1 MSSCEACAASKNRKY
16 HSSSQFYRKDDGTP
30 VIALLGQ
37 PNSGK
42 STIFN
47 MMTGS
52 HQHVGNW
59 PGKTVDQK
67 EGECKW
73 NGQRMILADLPG
85 SYSLSAGS
93 DEEVITRDYITSGN
107 ADLVLVMAD
116 ASQLKRSLYML
127 ADFVGTKVPA
137 VLVLNMMDVAKGQGI
152 SIDTDALFRK
162 LGIPVVPMSA
172 IRKKDYRVLYESI
185 ENALAQKPVIAGDTM
200 NSAKEKMDYID
211 DLLDGVITA
220 EKDAIRAFSKFD
232 RKALSPVRGKL
243 MAFGI
248 ILLIFLLSMIFSGVV
263 SGIASAVLTPLS
275 GVLRTGMEHIHVHA
289 LLISLIC
296 DVLINVLYFALMMA
310 SFVLGISLGFNLI
323 EETGYLARIS
333 FLFDNTMSKVG
344 LQGKT
349 IMPFFMGLGCT
360 IAGTTGTRVVD
371 NWGQRVLAIAMSWAV
386 PCAATLSVVPT
397 IAIALFGSTG
407 GFLVMVS
414 IFLFMF
420 LMMWV
425 VYKVFGNSLAPKE
438 ERVGL
443 IMELPPYHKPA
454 FRNILYVTFQR
465 TLDIF
470 LRALRVISLVS
481 IVFFVLTYGFGG
493 SAENSI
499 LYKLGVLIEPVTMF
513 FGLKWQAFL
522 AFCASAISKESLLGV
537 LNTLYGTGGSLVSS
551 TFGAKVSGTAAA
563 GISQI
568 LSANFTKA
576 EGLAFIFAISFNMPC
591 VSALAATA
599 RETHSVKWTAKIGV
613 FYTSA
618 SLLIA
623 CVVYNIG
630 LLLMAQ

>member
-1 MSSCEACAASKNRKY
+1 MSRCETCASNSSCKY
-16 HSSSQFYRKDDGTP
+16 HGTSSLYRKDDDTP

-47 MMTGS
+47 MITGS

-67 EGECKW
+67 EGEFRW

-93 DEEVITRDYITSGN
+93 DEEIITENYITSGN

-127 ADFVGTKVPA
+127 ADFIGTNVPA
-137 VLVLNMMDVAKGQGI
+137 VLVLNMMDVASSQGI
-152 SIDTDALFRK
+152 TVNTKLLSQK

-172 IRKKDYRVLYESI
+172 IRKKDYPALYETI
-185 ENALAQKPVIAGDTM
+185 EKSLIQKPMITGSSLS
-200 NSAKEKMDYID
+200 SADEKMKYID
-211 DLLDGVITA
+211 SLLEDVLTTSKTA
-220 EKDAIRAFSKFD
+220 DSAFTKFD
-232 RKALSPVRGKL
+232 HLALSPVKGKL
-243 MAFGI
+243 LAFGI
-248 ILLIFLLSMIFSGVV
+248 ILGIFLLAMMFAGVV
-263 SGIASAVLTPLS
+263 SGIASAILTPASQGLKS
-275 GVLRTGMEHIHVHA
+275 LMESVRVSP

-296 DVLINVLYFALMMA
+296 DVLVNVLYFALMMA
-310 SFVLGISLGFNLI
+310 SFVLGITLGFNLM

-407 GFLVMVS
+407 GFLVIVS

-425 VYKVFGNSLAPKE
+425 VYRVFGNSLSPRE

-443 IMELPPYHKPA
+443 IMELPPYHKPD

-470 LRALRVISLVS
+470 LRALRVISIVS
-481 IVFFVLTYGFGG
+481 IVFFVLTYGTGG
-493 SAENSI
+493 DPTNSI
-499 LYKLGVLIEPVTMF
+499 LYRIGVVIEPVTLF

-537 LNTLYGTGGSLVSS
+537 LNTLYGSGGNLVSS
-551 TFGAKVSGTAAA
+551 TFGAKVTGGAGA
-563 GISQI
+563 GISEI

-591 VSALAATA
+591 ISALAATS

-613 FYTSA
+613 FYTVA
-618 SLLIA
+618 ALLISCA
-623 CVVYNIG
+623 VYHIG
-630 LLLMAQ
+630 LLFF

>member
-1 MSSCEACAASKNRKY
+1 MNK
-16 HSSSQFYRKDDGTP
+16 TP

-47 MMTGS
+47 IITGS

-67 EGECKW
+67 EGEFKW
-73 NGQRMILADLPG
+73 HGQQMILADLPG

-93 DEEVITRDYITSGN
+93 DEEVITKDYITSGN

-127 ADFVGTKVPA
+127 ADFVGTKVPSI
-137 VLVLNMMDVAKGQGI
+137 LILNMMDVAKGQGI
-152 SIDTDALFRK
+152 TIDVHKLSQK

-172 IRKKDYRVLYESI
+172 IRKKNYALLYDTI
-185 ENALAQKPVIAGDTM
+185 EKSLVEKPVI
-200 NSAKEKMDYID
+200 NSDALSSAREKMDFID
-211 DLLDGVITA
+211 TLLDDVLTTSKTA
-220 EKDAIRAFSKFD
+220 QKAFTNFD
-232 RKALSPVRGKL
+232 QKALSPVTGKL

-248 ILLIFLLSMIFSGVV
+248 ILGIFLLAMIFAGIISGA
-263 SGIASAVLTPLS
+263 ASALLVPAAASLRVIFGNL
-275 GVLRTGMEHIHVHA
+275 GVHP
-289 LLISLIC
+289 LLISLVC
-296 DVLINVLYFALMMA
+296 DVLANVLYFALMMA
-310 SFVLGISLGFNLI
+310 SFVLGITLGFNLM

-407 GFLVMVS
+407 GFLVIVS

-420 LMMWV
+420 LMMWI
-425 VYKVFGNSLAPKE
+425 VYRVFGDSLSPKS

-443 IMELPPYHKPA
+443 IMELPPYHRPD

-470 LRALRVISLVS
+470 FRALRVISLVS
-481 IVFFVLTYGFGG
+481 IVFFALTYGFGG
-493 SAENSI
+493 NAESSI
-499 LYKLGVLIEPVTMF
+499 LYRLGMLIEPVTLF

-551 TFGAKVSGTAAA
+551 TFGAKAA
-563 GISQI
+563 GSAADISAI

-576 EGLAFIFAISFNMPC
+576 QGLAFIFAISFNMPC

-613 FYTSA
+613 FYTVAALNVSC
-618 SLLIA
+618 I
-623 CVVYNIG
+623 VYHIG
-630 LLLMAQ
+630 LLVF

>member
-1 MSSCEACAASKNRKY
+1 
-16 HSSSQFYRKDDGTP
+16 
-30 VIALLGQ
+30 
-37 PNSGK
+37 
-42 STIFN
+42 
-47 MMTGS
+47 
-52 HQHVGNW
+52 
-59 PGKTVDQK
+59 
-67 EGECKW
+67 
-73 NGQRMILADLPG
+73 MILADLPG

-93 DEEVITRDYITSGN
+93 DEEVITRDYIATGN

-127 ADFVGTKVPA
+127 ADFV
-137 VLVLNMMDVAKGQGI
+137 
-152 SIDTDALFRK
+152 
-162 LGIPVVPMSA
+162 LGI
-172 IRKKDYRVLYESI
+172 
-185 ENALAQKPVIAGDTM
+185 T
-200 NSAKEKMDYID
+200 
-211 DLLDGVITA
+211 
-220 EKDAIRAFSKFD
+220 
-232 RKALSPVRGKL
+232 
-243 MAFGI
+243 
-248 ILLIFLLSMIFSGVV
+248 
-263 SGIASAVLTPLS
+263 
-275 GVLRTGMEHIHVHA
+275 
-289 LLISLIC
+289 
-296 DVLINVLYFALMMA
+296 
-310 SFVLGISLGFNLI
+310 LGFNLM
-323 EETGYLARIS
+323 EETGYLACIS
-333 FLFDNTMSKVG
+333 FLFDHTMSKVG

-397 IAIALFGSTG
+397 IAIALFGSTS
-407 GFLVMVS
+407 GFLVMVA

-454 FRNILYVTFQR
+454 IKNTLYVTFQR

-481 IVFFVLTYGFGG
+481 IVFFVLTYSSGS

-499 LYKLGVLIEPVTMF
+499 LYKLGVLIEPVTKF
-513 FGLKWQAFL
+513 FGMKWQAFL

-551 TFGAKVSGTAAA
+551 TFSAKVSGTAAA
-563 GISQI
+563 GISEI

-613 FYTSA
+613 FYTLA
-618 SLLIA
+618 VLLIA
-623 CVVYNIG
+623 CIVYHVG
-630 LLLMAQ
+630 LLIF

>member
-1 MSSCEACAASKNRKY
+1 MSNCDACASRKGCKY
-16 HSSSQFYRKDDGTP
+16 HGSSSLYHKDENTP

-47 MMTGS
+47 MITGS

-67 EGECKW
+67 EGEFHY

-127 ADFVGTKVPA
+127 ADFAGTPVPA

-152 SIDTDALFRK
+152 VLDTEKLAHK

-172 IRKKDYRVLYESI
+172 IRKKDYQTLYRTMET
-185 ENALAQKPVIAGDTM
+185 ALTEKPIISCEKLP
-200 NSAKEKMDYID
+200 SAEAKMAYID
-211 DLLDGVITA
+211 ALLDGVLATGKTA
-220 EKDAIRAFSKFD
+220 VNAFAKFD
-232 RKALSPVRGKL
+232 QLALSPVKGKL
-243 MAFGI
+243 LAFGI
-248 ILLIFLLSMIFSGVV
+248 ILVIFLLAMIFAGIVGGIGDVV
-263 SGIASAVLTPLS
+263 IMAVAEL
-275 GVLRTGMEHIHVHA
+275 LRTGMGSVGVHP
-289 LLISLIC
+289 LLISLVC
-296 DVLINVLYFALMMA
+296 DVLANVLYFALMMA
-310 SFVLGISLGFNLI
+310 SFVLGITLGFNLL

-333 FLFDNTMSKVG
+333 FLFDHTMSKVG

-360 IAGTTGTRVVD
+360 IAGATGTRVVD

-407 GFLVMVS
+407 GFLVILS

-420 LMMWV
+420 LMMWI
-425 VYKVFGNSLAPKE
+425 VYRVFGARLSPKE

-443 IMELPPYHKPA
+443 IMELPPYHKPD

-465 TLDIF
+465 TVDIF
-470 LRALRVISLVS
+470 LRALRVISIVS
-481 IVFFVLTYGFGG
+481 IVFFILTYGFGG
-493 SAENSI
+493 SAESSI
-499 LYKLGVLIEPVTMF
+499 LYKAGVLIEPVTMF
-513 FGLKWQAFL
+513 FGLKWEAFL

-551 TFGAKVSGTAAA
+551 TFGAKASSTAAA
-563 GISQI
+563 GISEI
-568 LSANFTKA
+568 LAANFTKA

-599 RETHSVKWTAKIGV
+599 RETHSVNWTAKIGV
-613 FYTSA
+613 FYTVA
-618 SLLIA
+618 ALLIS
-623 CVVYNIG
+623 CIVYHVG
-630 LLLMAQ
+630 LLVF

>member
-1 MSSCEACAASKNRKY
+1 
-16 HSSSQFYRKDDGTP
+16 
-30 VIALLGQ
+30 
-37 PNSGK
+37 
-42 STIFN
+42 

-67 EGECKW
+67 EGECRW
-73 NGQRMILADLPG
+73 NGKRMILADLPG

-93 DEEVITRDYITSGN
+93 DEEVITKDYIT
-107 ADLVLVMAD
+107 
-116 ASQLKRSLYML
+116 
-127 ADFVGTKVPA
+127 
-137 VLVLNMMDVAKGQGI
+137 
-152 SIDTDALFRK
+152 
-162 LGIPVVPMSA
+162 
-172 IRKKDYRVLYESI
+172 
-185 ENALAQKPVIAGDTM
+185 AG
-200 NSAKEKMDYID
+200 K
-211 DLLDGVITA
+211 
-220 EKDAIRAFSKFD
+220 AFTKFD
-232 RKALSPVRGKL
+232 QTALSPVKGKL

-248 ILLIFLLSMIFSGVV
+248 ILGIFLLAMIFAGVI
-263 SGIASAVLTPLS
+263 SGIASAVLTPAAA
-275 GVLRTGMEHIHVHA
+275 GLRVIMERFAVHP

-296 DVLINVLYFALMMA
+296 DVLMNVLYFATMMA
-310 SFVLGISLGFNLI
+310 SFVLGITLGFNLM

-333 FLFDNTMSKVG
+333 FLFDHTMSKVG

-407 GFLVMVS
+407 GFLVMLA

-420 LMMWV
+420 LMMWI
-425 VYKVFGNSLAPKE
+425 VYRIFGNSLSPKE

-443 IMELPPYHKPA
+443 IMELPPYHKPD
-454 FRNILYVTFQR
+454 FRNILYVIFQR

-470 LRALRVISLVS
+470 FRALRVITLVS
-481 IVFFVLTYGFGG
+481 IVFFLLTYGFGG
-493 SAENSI
+493 DAQSSI
-499 LYKLGVLIEPVTMF
+499 LYRIGVLIEPVTMF

-551 TFGAKVSGTAAA
+551 TFGAKTACSAA
-563 GISQI
+563 GISDI
-568 LSANFTKA
+568 LAANFTKA
-576 EGLAFIFAISFNMPC
+576 EGLAFIFTISFNMPC

-613 FYTSA
+613 FYTVA
-618 SLLIA
+618 ALIVS
-623 CVVYNIG
+623 CIVYHVG
-630 LLLMAQ
+630 LLVF

>member
-1 MSSCEACAASKNRKY
+1 MSNCDACASRKGCKY
-16 HSSSQFYRKDDGTP
+16 HGNSSLYHKDENTP

-47 MMTGS
+47 MITGS

-67 EGECKW
+67 EGEFHY

-107 ADLVLVMAD
+107 ADLVLVIAD

-127 ADFVGTKVPA
+127 ADFAGTPVPA

-152 SIDTDALFRK
+152 VLDTAKLAQK

-172 IRKKDYRVLYESI
+172 IRKKDYQTLYRTMET
-185 ENALAQKPVIAGDTM
+185 ALTEKPIISCEKLP
-200 NSAKEKMDYID
+200 SAEAKMAYID
-211 DLLDGVITA
+211 ALLDGVLATRKTA
-220 EKDAIRAFSKFD
+220 ANAFTKFD
-232 RKALSPVRGKL
+232 QLALSPVKGKL
-243 MAFGI
+243 LAFGI
-248 ILLIFLLSMIFSGVV
+248 ILVIFLLAMIFAGIVGSIGDAVIMAVAELLRAGMGSVGVH
-263 SGIASAVLTPLS
+263 P
-275 GVLRTGMEHIHVHA
+275 
-289 LLISLIC
+289 LLISLVC
-296 DVLINVLYFALMMA
+296 DVLANVLYFALMMA
-310 SFVLGISLGFNLI
+310 SFVLGITLGFNLL

-333 FLFDNTMSKVG
+333 FLFDHTMSKVG

-360 IAGTTGTRVVD
+360 IAGATGTRVVD

-407 GFLVMVS
+407 GFLVILS

-420 LMMWV
+420 LMMWI
-425 VYKVFGNSLAPKE
+425 VYRVFGARLSPKE

-443 IMELPPYHKPA
+443 IMELPPYHKPD

-465 TLDIF
+465 TVDIF
-470 LRALRVISLVS
+470 LRALRVISIVS
-481 IVFFVLTYGFGG
+481 IVFFILTYGFGG
-493 SAENSI
+493 SAESSI
-499 LYKLGVLIEPVTMF
+499 LYKAGVLIEPVTIF
-513 FGLKWQAFL
+513 FGLKWEAFL

-537 LNTLYGTGGSLVSS
+537 LNTLYGTGGSLASS
-551 TFGAKVSGTAAA
+551 TFGAKASSAAAA
-563 GISQI
+563 GISEI
-568 LSANFTKA
+568 LAANFTKA

-613 FYTSA
+613 FYTVA
-618 SLLIA
+618 ALLIS
-623 CVVYNIG
+623 CVVYHIG
-630 LLLMAQ
+630 LLVF

>member
-1 MSSCEACAASKNRKY
+1 MSNCDTCTSKKSCGY
-16 HSSSQFYRKDDGTP
+16 HGTSNLYHKDENTP

-47 MMTGS
+47 MITGS

-67 EGECKW
+67 EGEFKW

-93 DEEVITRDYITSGN
+93 DEEIITKDYIVSGN

-127 ADFVGTKVPA
+127 ADFAGTQVPS
-137 VLVLNMMDVAKGQGI
+137 VLILNMMDVARGQGI
-152 SIDTDALFRK
+152 SINAEKLSAK

-172 IRKKDYRVLYESI
+172 IRKKDYQILYATI
-185 ENALAQKPVIAGDTM
+185 EKSLIQKNVIKT
-200 NSAKEKMDYID
+200 NPLHTAKEKMDFID
-211 DLLDGVITA
+211 SLLETSKTA
-220 EKDAIRAFSKFD
+220 QSAFTKFD
-232 RKALSPVRGKL
+232 RTALSPVKGKF

-248 ILLIFLLSMIFSGVV
+248 ILGIFLLSMIFAGIISGL
-263 SGIASAVLTPLS
+263 GSAILTPTAAMLKT
-275 GVLRTGMEHIHVHA
+275 VMEHFSVHP

-310 SFVLGISLGFNLI
+310 SFVLGITLGFNLM

-333 FLFDNTMSKVG
+333 FLFDHTMSKVG

-397 IAIALFGSTG
+397 IAIALFGSNG
-407 GFLVMVS
+407 GFLVIVS

-420 LMMWV
+420 LMMWA
-425 VYKVFGNSLAPKE
+425 VYKIFGNSLSPKE

-443 IMELPPYHKPA
+443 IMELPPYHKPD

-465 TLDIF
+465 TFDIF
-470 LRALRVISLVS
+470 CRALRVISIVS
-481 IVFFVLTYGFGG
+481 IVFFALTYGFGG
-493 SAENSI
+493 NAENSI
-499 LYKLGVLIEPVTMF
+499 LYKIGVVIEPVTMF

-537 LNTLYGTGGSLVSS
+537 LNTLYGAGGSLVSS
-551 TFGAKVSGTAAA
+551 TFGAKAA
-563 GISQI
+563 GNAADISQI
-568 LSANFTKA
+568 LSANFTQA

-599 RETHSVKWTAKIGV
+599 RETHSVKWTAKIGA
-613 FYTSA
+613 FYTA
-618 SLLIA
+618 AALIVS
-623 CVVYNIG
+623 CIVYHIG
-630 LLLMAQ
+630 LLVF

>member
-1 MSSCEACAASKNRKY
+1 MSSCEACAASKNCKY
-16 HSSSQFYRKDDGTP
+16 HGSSQFYRKDDGTP
-30 VIALLGQ
+30 VVALLGQ

-152 SIDTDALFRK
+152 SIDTDALSQK

-172 IRKKDYRVLYESI
+172 IRKKDYRGLYESI

-211 DLLDGVITA
+211 ELLDGVITA

-275 GVLRTGMEHIHVHA
+275 GILRTGMEHIHVHA

-310 SFVLGISLGFNLI
+310 SFVLGISLGFNLM

-470 LRALRVISLVS
+470 LRALRAISLVS

-613 FYTSA
+613 FYTLA

-623 CVVYNIG
+623 CVVYHIG
-630 LLLMAQ
+630 LLVF

>member
-1 MSSCEACAASKNRKY
+1 MNK
-16 HSSSQFYRKDDGTP
+16 TP

-67 EGECKW
+67 EGEFRY
-73 NGQRMILADLPG
+73 NGKQMILADLPG

-93 DEEVITRDYITSGN
+93 DEEIITKDYISSGN

-137 VLVLNMMDVAKGQGI
+137 VLILNMMDVAQGQGI
-152 SIDTDALFRK
+152 TIDVNKLSEK

-172 IRKKDYRVLYESI
+172 IRKKDYQTLYAVI
-185 ENALAQKPVIAGDTM
+185 ERSLNQKPVIQSSSLS
-200 NSAKEKMDYID
+200 SAREKMQFID
-211 DLLDGVITA
+211 TLLDGVLTTSKTA
-220 EKDAIRAFSKFD
+220 KKAFTNFD
-232 RKALSPVRGKL
+232 KKALSPVRGKL

-248 ILLIFLLSMIFSGVV
+248 ILGIFLLAMIFAGVI
-263 SGIASAVLTPLS
+263 SGIASAILVPAAAALHSVFENL
-275 GVLRTGMEHIHVHA
+275 GVHA
-289 LLISLIC
+289 LLISLVC
-296 DVLINVLYFALMMA
+296 DVLANVLYFALMMA
-310 SFVLGISLGFNLI
+310 SFVLGITLGFNLM

-333 FLFDNTMSKVG
+333 FLFDHTMSKVG

-407 GFLVMVS
+407 GFLVIVS

-425 VYKVFGNSLAPKE
+425 VYRIFGDSLSPKS

-443 IMELPPYHKPA
+443 IMELPPYHKPD

-465 TLDIF
+465 TFDIF
-470 LRALRVISLVS
+470 CRALRVISIVS
-481 IVFFVLTYGFGG
+481 IVFFALTYGFGG
-493 SAENSI
+493 NAESSI
-499 LYKLGVLIEPVTMF
+499 LYRFGKVIEPVTMF

-551 TFGAKVSGTAAA
+551 TFGAKVADNAS
-563 GISQI
+563 GISEI
-568 LSANFTKA
+568 LSANFTQA
-576 EGLAFIFAISFNMPC
+576 QGLAFIFAISFNMPC

-599 RETHSVKWTAKIGV
+599 RETHSVKWTAKIGA
-613 FYTSA
+613 FYTVA
-618 SLLIA
+618 ALIVS
-623 CVVYNIG
+623 CIVYHIG
-630 LLLMAQ
+630 LLVF

>member
-1 MSSCEACAASKNRKY
+1 MSKCEACAANRY
-16 HSSSQFYRKDDGTP
+16 HGTSRLYHKDENTP

-93 DEEVITRDYITSGN
+93 DEEVITKDYITSGN

-137 VLVLNMMDVAKGQGI
+137 VLVLNMMDVAQGQGI
-152 SIDTDALFRK
+152 TVDTGRLSEK

-172 IRKKDYRVLYESI
+172 IRKKDYRVLYETM
-185 ENALAQKPVIAGDTM
+185 EKALKEKPMINREELA
-200 NSAKEKMDYID
+200 SAKDKVAFID
-211 DLLDGVITA
+211 ELLEDVLTTSKTA
-220 EKDAIRAFSKFD
+220 EISFTKFD
-232 RKALSPVRGKL
+232 KLALSPVKGKL
-243 MAFGI
+243 LAFGI
-248 ILLIFLLSMIFSGVV
+248 ILVIFLLAMLFAGVFGGLA
-263 SGIASAVLTPLS
+263 SAILTGISAVLRPA
-275 GVLRTGMEHIHVHA
+275 MEKINVHP

-296 DVLINVLYFALMMA
+296 DVLMNVLYFACMMA
-310 SFVLGISLGFNLI
+310 SFVLGITFGFNLM

-360 IAGTTGTRVVD
+360 IAGATGTRVVD

-407 GFLVMVS
+407 GFLVIVS

-443 IMELPPYHKPA
+443 IMELPPYHKPDL
-454 FRNILYVTFQR
+454 RNIIYVTFER

-470 LRALRVISLVS
+470 WRALRVISIVS

-499 LYKLGVLIEPVTMF
+499 LYRVGVIIEPVTMF
-513 FGLKWQAFL
+513 FGLKWEAFL

-551 TFGAKVSGTAAA
+551 TFGAKVAGSTA
-563 GISQI
+563 GISDI
-568 LSANFTKA
+568 LAANFTKA

-591 VSALAATA
+591 ISALAATA

-613 FYTSA
+613 FYTA
-618 SLLIA
+618 AALLVSCI
-623 CVVYNIG
+623 VYHVG
-630 LLLMAQ
+630 LLVF

>member
-1 MSSCEACAASKNRKY
+1 MSSCEACAASKNCKY
-16 HSSSQFYRKDDGTP
+16 HGSSQFYRKDDGTP
-30 VIALLGQ
+30 VVALLGQ

-152 SIDTDALFRK
+152 SIDTDALSQK

-172 IRKKDYRVLYESI
+172 IRKKDYRGLYESI

-211 DLLDGVITA
+211 ELLDGVITA

-310 SFVLGISLGFNLI
+310 SFVLGISLGFNLM

-470 LRALRVISLVS
+470 LRALRAISLVS

-576 EGLAFIFAISFNMPC
+576 EGLVFIFAISFNMPC

-613 FYTSA
+613 FYTLA

-623 CVVYNIG
+623 CVVYHIG
-630 LLLMAQ
+630 LLVF

>member
-1 MSSCEACAASKNRKY
+1 MRLEEARVRKLQWEELKMSN
-16 HSSSQFYRKDDGTP
+16 TP

-47 MMTGS
+47 MITGS

-59 PGKTVDQK
+59 PGKTVDKK
-67 EGECKW
+67 EGTFKI
-73 NGQRMILADLPG
+73 NGKQMILADLPG
-85 SYSLSAGS
+85 SYCLSAGS
-93 DEEVITRDYITSGN
+93 DEEVITRDYITKGN
-107 ADLVLVMAD
+107 ADLVIVMAD

-127 ADFVGTKVPA
+127 ADFVGMQVPA

-152 SIDTDALFRK
+152 SIDTNKLSEK

-172 IRKKDYRVLYESI
+172 IKKNDYKLLYQTIADNLERKLIIKGNSLENVEDKMNYIDTLLEGVLTTEKSA
-185 ENALAQKPVIAGDTM
+185 ENAFT
-200 NSAKEKMDYID
+200 
-211 DLLDGVITA
+211 
-220 EKDAIRAFSKFD
+220 KFD
-232 RKALSPVRGKL
+232 KKALSPVVGKL

-248 ILLIFLLSMIFSGVV
+248 ILGIFLLAMIFSGVI
-263 SGIASAVLTPLS
+263 SGIASAVLTPLAA
-275 GVLRTGMEHIHVHA
+275 VLRSFMTDIGVHE
-289 LLISLIC
+289 LLVSLVC
-296 DVLINVLYFALMMA
+296 DVLVNVLYFATMMA
-310 SFVLGISLGFNLI
+310 SFVLGITLGFNLM

-407 GFLVMVS
+407 GFLVMVT
-414 IFLFMF
+414 IFAFMF
-420 LMMWV
+420 LMMFI

-443 IMELPPYHKPA
+443 IMELPPYHKPDV
-454 FRNILYVTFQR
+454 RNIVYVTFRR

-470 LRALRVISLVS
+470 LRALRVITIVS
-481 IVFFVLTYGFGG
+481 IVFFILTYGFGG
-493 SAENSI
+493 NEENSI
-499 LYKLGVLIEPVTMF
+499 LYRMGVFIEPVTMF
-513 FGLKWQAFL
+513 FGMKWEAFL

-537 LNTLYGTGGSLVSS
+537 LNTLYGAGGNLVSS
-551 TFGAKVSGTAAA
+551 TFGAKTAGSAA

-568 LSANFTKA
+568 LSSNFTKA

-613 FYTSA
+613 FYTVTALIISCIVYHVG
-618 SLLIA
+618 LLIF
-623 CVVYNIG
+623 
-630 LLLMAQ
+630 

>member
-1 MSSCEACAASKNRKY
+1 MSNCEACAASKSCHY
-16 HSSSQFYRKDDGTP
+16 HGASSLYHKDENTP

-67 EGECKW
+67 EGEFRC

-93 DEEVITRDYITSGN
+93 DEEVITRDYITSGG

-116 ASQLKRSLYML
+116 ASQLQRSLYML
-127 ADFVGTKVPA
+127 ADYIGTQVPA
-137 VLVLNMMDVAKGQGI
+137 ILVLNMMDVANAQGI
-152 SIDTDALFRK
+152 RIDVDAMSRR
-162 LGIPVVPMSA
+162 LGVPVVAMSA
-172 IRKKDYRVLYESI
+172 IRKADYSKLYEAI
-185 ENALAQKPVIAGDTM
+185 QTALVDQHTIQGEVLT
-200 NSAKEKMDYID
+200 SAAARMQFID
-211 DLLDGVITA
+211 DLLTEVLTA
-220 EKDAIRAFSKFD
+220 SKTADSAFTRFD
-232 RKALSPVRGKL
+232 RKALAPVRGKL

-248 ILLIFLLSMIFSGVV
+248 ILVIFLLAMIFSGIVA
-263 SGIASAVLTPLS
+263 GTASAILMPLASALRS
-275 GVLRTGMEHIHVHA
+275 GFAAIGVHP

-296 DVLINVLYFALMMA
+296 DVLVNVLYFAIMMA
-310 SFVLGISLGFNLI
+310 SFVLGITLGFNLM
-323 EETGYLARIS
+323 EESGYLARIS
-333 FLFDNTMSKVG
+333 FLFDHTMSRVG

-407 GFLVMVS
+407 GFLVMVA

-420 LMMWV
+420 LMMWI
-425 VYKVFGNSLAPKE
+425 VYKIYGNSLSPRE

-443 IMELPPYHKPA
+443 IMELPPYHRPNL
-454 FRNILYVTFQR
+454 RNVMYVTFQR

-470 LRALRVISLVS
+470 LRALRVISMVS

-493 SAENSI
+493 SPETSV
-499 LYKLGVLIEPVTMF
+499 LYRVGIAIEPVTMLC
-513 FGLKWQAFL
+513 GLKWQAFL

-551 TFGAKVSGTAAA
+551 TFGAKVA
-563 GISQI
+563 GSSADISNI

-599 RETHSVKWTAKIGV
+599 RETHSVKWTAKIGA
-613 FYTSA
+613 FYTA
-618 SLLIA
+618 FSLLIA
-623 CVVYNIG
+623 CVVYHVG
-630 LLLMAQ
+630 LLIF

>member
-1 MSSCEACAASKNRKY
+1 MNK
-16 HSSSQFYRKDDGTP
+16 TP

-67 EGECKW
+67 EGEFRY
-73 NGQRMILADLPG
+73 NGKQIILADLPG

-93 DEEVITRDYITSGN
+93 DEEIITKDYITSGN

-137 VLVLNMMDVAKGQGI
+137 VLILNMMDVAQGQGI
-152 SIDTDALFRK
+152 TIDVNKLSEK

-172 IRKKDYRVLYESI
+172 IRKKDYQTLYAVI
-185 ENALAQKPVIAGDTM
+185 ERSLNQKPVIQSSSFS
-200 NSAKEKMDYID
+200 SAREKMQFID
-211 DLLDGVITA
+211 TLLDGVLTTSKTA
-220 EKDAIRAFSKFD
+220 KKAFTNFD
-232 RKALSPVRGKL
+232 KKALSPVRGKL

-248 ILLIFLLSMIFSGVV
+248 ILGIFLLAMIFAGVI
-263 SGIASAVLTPLS
+263 SGIASAILVPAAAALHSVFENL
-275 GVLRTGMEHIHVHA
+275 GVHA
-289 LLISLIC
+289 LLISLVC
-296 DVLINVLYFALMMA
+296 DVLANVLYFALMMA
-310 SFVLGISLGFNLI
+310 SFVLGITLGFNLM

-333 FLFDNTMSKVG
+333 FLFDHTMSKVG

-407 GFLVMVS
+407 GFLVIVS

-425 VYKVFGNSLAPKE
+425 VYRIFGDSLSPKS

-443 IMELPPYHKPA
+443 IMELPPYHKPD

-465 TLDIF
+465 TFDIF
-470 LRALRVISLVS
+470 CRALRVISIVS
-481 IVFFVLTYGFGG
+481 IVFFALTYGFGG
-493 SAENSI
+493 NAESSI
-499 LYKLGVLIEPVTMF
+499 LYRFGKIIEPVTMF

-537 LNTLYGTGGSLVSS
+537 LNTLYGAGGSLVSS
-551 TFGAKVSGTAAA
+551 TFGAKVTGSAS
-563 GISQI
+563 GISEI
-568 LSANFTKA
+568 LSANFTQA
-576 EGLAFIFAISFNMPC
+576 QGLAFIFAISFNMPC

-599 RETHSVKWTAKIGV
+599 RETHSVKWTAKIGA
-613 FYTSA
+613 FYTVA
-618 SLLIA
+618 ALIVS
-623 CVVYNIG
+623 CIVYHIG
-630 LLLMAQ
+630 LLVF

>member
-1 MSSCEACAASKNRKY
+1 MSNCDACAANKNCKSNKN
-16 HSSSQFYRKDDGTP
+16 HGSSSFYHKDADTP

-37 PNSGK
+37 PNAGK

-67 EGECKW
+67 EGEFKW
-73 NGQRMILADLPG
+73 NGRRMILADLPG

-107 ADLVLVMAD
+107 ANLVLVLAD

-127 ADFVGTKVPA
+127 ADFVGSQVPA
-137 VLVLNMMDVAKGQGI
+137 VLILNMMDVAKGQGI
-152 SIDTDALFRK
+152 TIDTRLLEDK

-172 IRKKDYRVLYESI
+172 IQKKDYRRLYETI
-185 ENALAQKPVIAGDTM
+185 EKSLEKKPVINGDAMT
-200 NSAKEKMDYID
+200 SAEDKITFID
-211 DLLDGVITA
+211 TLLDGVLTTA
-220 EKDAIRAFSKFD
+220 MTSADAYSKFD
-232 RKALSPVRGKL
+232 RIALSPVKGKI

-248 ILLIFLLSMIFSGVV
+248 ILGIFLLSMLFAGVAA
-263 SGIASAVLTPLS
+263 GIPSLLLTHIAEILRKFMANV
-275 GVLRTGMEHIHVHA
+275 GVHP

-296 DVLINVLYFALMMA
+296 DVLVNVLYFALMMA
-310 SFVLGISLGFNLI
+310 SFVLGITLGFNLM

-333 FLFDNTMSKVG
+333 FLFDHTMSKVG

-386 PCAATLSVVPT
+386 PCGATLSVVPT
-397 IAIALFGSTG
+397 IAMALFGSTG
-407 GFLVMVS
+407 GFLVVIS

-420 LMMWV
+420 LMMWL
-425 VYKVFGNSLAPKE
+425 VYKIFGNSLSPKE

-443 IMELPPYHKPA
+443 IMELPPYHKPNI
-454 FRNILYVTFQR
+454 RNTLYVTFQR

-470 LRALRVISLVS
+470 LRAIKVISLVS

-493 SAENSI
+493 NQESSI
-499 LYKLGVLIEPVTMF
+499 LYKLGKLIEPVTMF

-537 LNTLYGTGGSLVSS
+537 LNTLYGAGGNLVNS
-551 TFGAKVSGTAAA
+551 TFGAKTAGSSAD
-563 GISQI
+563 ISNI
-568 LSANFTKA
+568 LAANFTKA

-591 VSALAATA
+591 ISALAATS

-613 FYTSA
+613 FYTLAALVISC
-618 SLLIA
+618 I
-623 CVVYNIG
+623 VYHIG
-630 LLLMAQ
+630 LLVF

>member
-1 MSSCEACAASKNRKY
+1 MSNCDACASRKGCKY
-16 HSSSQFYRKDDGTP
+16 HGSSSLYHKDENTP

-47 MMTGS
+47 MITGS

-67 EGECKW
+67 EGEFHY

-127 ADFVGTKVPA
+127 ADFAGMPVPA

-152 SIDTDALFRK
+152 VLDTEKLAHK

-172 IRKKDYRVLYESI
+172 IRKKDYQTLYRTMET
-185 ENALAQKPVIAGDTM
+185 ALTEKPIISCEKLP
-200 NSAKEKMDYID
+200 SAEAKMAYID
-211 DLLDGVITA
+211 ALLDGVLATGKTA
-220 EKDAIRAFSKFD
+220 ANAFAKFD
-232 RKALSPVRGKL
+232 QLALSPVKGKL
-243 MAFGI
+243 LAFGI
-248 ILLIFLLSMIFSGVV
+248 ILVIFLLAMIFAGIVGSIGDVV
-263 SGIASAVLTPLS
+263 IMAVAEL
-275 GVLRTGMEHIHVHA
+275 LRTGMGSVGVHP
-289 LLISLIC
+289 LLISLVC
-296 DVLINVLYFALMMA
+296 DVLANVLYFALMMA
-310 SFVLGISLGFNLI
+310 SFVLGITLGFNLL

-333 FLFDNTMSKVG
+333 FLFDHTMSKVG

-360 IAGTTGTRVVD
+360 IAGATGTRVVD

-407 GFLVMVS
+407 GFLVILS

-420 LMMWV
+420 LMMWI
-425 VYKVFGNSLAPKE
+425 VYRVFGARLSPKE

-443 IMELPPYHKPA
+443 IMELPPYHKPD

-465 TLDIF
+465 TVDIF
-470 LRALRVISLVS
+470 LRALRVISIVS
-481 IVFFVLTYGFGG
+481 IVFFILTYGFGG
-493 SAENSI
+493 SAESSI
-499 LYKLGVLIEPVTMF
+499 LYKAGVLIEPVTMF
-513 FGLKWQAFL
+513 FGLKWEAFL

-551 TFGAKVSGTAAA
+551 TFGAKASSTAAA
-563 GISQI
+563 GISEI
-568 LSANFTKA
+568 LAANFTKA

-599 RETHSVKWTAKIGV
+599 RETHSVNWTAKIGV
-613 FYTSA
+613 FYTVA
-618 SLLIA
+618 ALLIS
-623 CVVYNIG
+623 CIVYHVG
-630 LLLMAQ
+630 LLVF

>member
-1 MSSCEACAASKNRKY
+1 MSNCDACASRNGCKY
-16 HSSSQFYRKDDGTP
+16 HGSSSLYHKDENTP

-47 MMTGS
+47 MITGS

-67 EGECKW
+67 EGEFHY

-127 ADFVGTKVPA
+127 ADFAGTPVPA

-152 SIDTDALFRK
+152 VLDTSKLAQK

-172 IRKKDYRVLYESI
+172 IRKKDYQTLYRTI
-185 ENALAQKPVIAGDTM
+185 ETALTEKPIISCEKLP
-200 NSAKEKMDYID
+200 SAEAKMAYID
-211 DLLDGVITA
+211 ALLDGVLTTGKTA
-220 EKDAIRAFSKFD
+220 ANAFTKFD
-232 RKALSPVRGKL
+232 QLALSPVKGKL
-243 MAFGI
+243 LAFGI
-248 ILLIFLLSMIFSGVV
+248 ILVIFLLAMIFA
-263 SGIASAVLTPLS
+263 GIVGGIGDAVIMAVAEL
-275 GVLRTGMEHIHVHA
+275 LRTGMGSVGVHP
-289 LLISLIC
+289 LLISLVC
-296 DVLINVLYFALMMA
+296 DVLANVLYFALMMA
-310 SFVLGISLGFNLI
+310 SFVLGITLGFNLL

-333 FLFDNTMSKVG
+333 FLFDHTMSKVG

-360 IAGTTGTRVVD
+360 IAGATGTRVVD

-397 IAIALFGSTG
+397 IAIALFGSVG
-407 GFLVMVS
+407 GFLVIFS

-420 LMMWV
+420 LMMWI
-425 VYKVFGNSLAPKE
+425 VYQVFGAKLSPKE

-443 IMELPPYHKPA
+443 IMELPPYHKPD

-465 TLDIF
+465 TVDIF
-470 LRALRVISLVS
+470 LRALRVITIVS
-481 IVFFVLTYGFGG
+481 VVFFVLTYGFGG
-493 SAENSI
+493 SVEGSI
-499 LYKLGVLIEPVTMF
+499 LYKVGVLIEPVTMF
-513 FGLKWQAFL
+513 FGLKWEAFL

-551 TFGAKVSGTAAA
+551 TFGAKASGTAAA
-563 GISQI
+563 GISEI
-568 LSANFTKA
+568 LAANFTKA
-576 EGLAFIFAISFNMPC
+576 EGLAFIFSISFNMPC

-613 FYTSA
+613 FYTVA
-618 SLLIA
+618 ALLIS
-623 CVVYNIG
+623 CVVYHIG
-630 LLLMAQ
+630 LLVF

>member
-1 MSSCEACAASKNRKY
+1 MNK
-16 HSSSQFYRKDDGTP
+16 TP

-47 MMTGS
+47 IITGS

-67 EGECKW
+67 EGEFKW
-73 NGQRMILADLPG
+73 HGQQMILADLPG

-93 DEEVITRDYITSGN
+93 DEEVITKDYITSGN

-127 ADFVGTKVPA
+127 ADFVGTKVPSI
-137 VLVLNMMDVAKGQGI
+137 LILNMMDVAKGQGI
-152 SIDTDALFRK
+152 TIDVHKLSQK

-172 IRKKDYRVLYESI
+172 IRKKNYALLYDMI
-185 ENALAQKPVIAGDTM
+185 EKSLVEKPVI
-200 NSAKEKMDYID
+200 NSDALSSAREKMDFID
-211 DLLDGVITA
+211 TLLDDVLTTSKTA
-220 EKDAIRAFSKFD
+220 QKAFTNFD
-232 RKALSPVRGKL
+232 QKALSPVTGKL

-248 ILLIFLLSMIFSGVV
+248 ILGIFLLAMIFAGIISGA
-263 SGIASAVLTPLS
+263 ASALLVPAAASLRVIFGNL
-275 GVLRTGMEHIHVHA
+275 GVHP
-289 LLISLIC
+289 LLISLVC
-296 DVLINVLYFALMMA
+296 DVLANVLYFALMMA
-310 SFVLGISLGFNLI
+310 SFVLGITLGFNLM

-407 GFLVMVS
+407 GFLVIVS

-420 LMMWV
+420 LMMWI
-425 VYKVFGNSLAPKE
+425 VYRVFGDSLSPKS

-443 IMELPPYHKPA
+443 IMELPPYHRPD

-470 LRALRVISLVS
+470 FRALRVISLVS
-481 IVFFVLTYGFGG
+481 IVFFALTYGFGG
-493 SAENSI
+493 NAESSI
-499 LYKLGVLIEPVTMF
+499 LYRLGMLIEPVTLF

-551 TFGAKVSGTAAA
+551 TFGAKAA
-563 GISQI
+563 GSAADISAI

-576 EGLAFIFAISFNMPC
+576 QGLAFIFAISFNMPC

-613 FYTSA
+613 FYTVA
-618 SLLIA
+618 ALIVS
-623 CVVYNIG
+623 CIVYHIG
-630 LLLMAQ
+630 LLVF

>member
-1 MSSCEACAASKNRKY
+1 MSNCDACASKKNCHYHGTSNLYHKDAS
-16 HSSSQFYRKDDGTP
+16 TP

-67 EGECKW
+67 EGEFKW

-93 DEEVITRDYITSGN
+93 DEEIITKDYIASGN

-127 ADFVGTKVPA
+127 ADFVGMQVPA
-137 VLVLNMMDVAKGQGI
+137 VLVLNMMDVAKSQGI
-152 SIDTDALFRK
+152 TIDIKRLSEK
-162 LGIPVVPMSA
+162 LGIPVVTMSA
-172 IRKKDYRVLYESI
+172 IQKKDYTTLYNTIVQSLDEKPMIQMDVLS
-185 ENALAQKPVIAGDTM
+185 
-200 NSAKEKMDYID
+200 SAKEKMQFID
-211 DLLDGVITA
+211 TLLADVLTASKTA
-220 EKDAIRAFSKFD
+220 ERAFSRFD
-232 RKALSPVRGKL
+232 QKALSPVKGKL

-248 ILLIFLLSMIFSGVV
+248 ILAIFLLAMIFA
-263 SGIASAVLTPLS
+263 GIISSAASAILTPAS
-275 GVLRTGMEHIHVHA
+275 AGLRKVFTNMGVHA

-296 DVLINVLYFALMMA
+296 DVLVNVLYFAVMMA
-310 SFVLGISLGFNLI
+310 SFVLGITLGFNLM

-333 FLFDNTMSKVG
+333 FLFDHTMSKVG

-360 IAGTTGTRVVD
+360 IAGTSGTRVVD

-407 GFLVMVS
+407 GFFVILS

-420 LMMWV
+420 LMMWL
-425 VYKVFGNSLAPKE
+425 VYKIFGNSLSPKE

-443 IMELPPYHKPA
+443 IMELPPYHKPNLK
-454 FRNILYVTFQR
+454 NILYVTFQR

-493 SAENSI
+493 NPESSI
-499 LYKLGVLIEPVTMF
+499 LYKIGSAIEPVTKF

-551 TFGAKVSGTAAA
+551 TFGAKTAGSAA
-563 GISQI
+563 DISSI
-568 LSANFTKA
+568 LGANFTKA

-613 FYTSA
+613 FYTLVA
-618 SLLIA
+618 LLIA
-623 CVVYNIG
+623 CIVYHVG
-630 LLLMAQ
+630 LLVF

>member
-1 MSSCEACAASKNRKY
+1 
-16 HSSSQFYRKDDGTP
+16 
-30 VIALLGQ
+30 
-37 PNSGK
+37 
-42 STIFN
+42 
-47 MMTGS
+47 
-52 HQHVGNW
+52 
-59 PGKTVDQK
+59 
-67 EGECKW
+67 
-73 NGQRMILADLPG
+73 MILADLPG

-152 SIDTDALFRK
+152 SIDTDALSRK

-172 IRKKDYRVLYESI
+172 IRKKDYRGLYESI

-200 NSAKEKMDYID
+200 STAKEKMDYID

-220 EKDAIRAFSKFD
+220 EKDASRAFSKFD

-275 GVLRTGMEHIHVHA
+275 GVLRMGMEHIHVHA
-289 LLISLIC
+289 LLISLVC

-310 SFVLGISLGFNLI
+310 SFVLGISLGFNLM

-613 FYTSA
+613 LYTLA

-623 CVVYNIG
+623 CVVYHIG
-630 LLLMAQ
+630 LLVF

>member
-1 MSSCEACAASKNRKY
+1 MSRCEACASSKSSKY
-16 HSSSQFYRKDDGTP
+16 HGSSQLYKKDDGTP

-67 EGECKW
+67 EGECRW

-93 DEEVITRDYITSGN
+93 DEEVITRDYIASGN

-116 ASQLKRSLYML
+116 ASQLRRSLYML

-152 SIDTDALFRK
+152 SIDTEALSRK
-162 LGIPVVPMSA
+162 LGVPVVPMSA
-172 IRKKDYRVLYESI
+172 IRKKDYRTLYESM
-185 ENALAQKPVIAGDTM
+185 EAALVQKPVIAGEAMST
-200 NSAKEKMDYID
+200 AEEKMAYID
-211 DLLDGVITA
+211 SLLDGVMTTG
-220 EKDAIRAFSKFD
+220 KDAQHAFSKFD
-232 RKALSPVRGKL
+232 RLALSPVRGKL

-275 GVLRTGMEHIHVHA
+275 GVLRTAMEHIHVHA

-310 SFVLGISLGFNLI
+310 SFVLGISLGFNLM

-333 FLFDNTMSKVG
+333 FLFDHTMSKVG

-397 IAIALFGSTG
+397 IAMALFGSTG
-407 GFLVMVS
+407 GFLVIVS

-420 LMMWV
+420 LMMWI
-425 VYKVFGNSLAPKE
+425 VYQVFGNSLAPKE

-563 GISQI
+563 GISEI
-568 LSANFTKA
+568 LSANFTRA

-613 FYTSA
+613 FYTLA
-618 SLLIA
+618 ALLIA
-623 CVVYNIG
+623 CVVYHIG
-630 LLLMAQ
+630 LLVF

>member
-1 MSSCEACAASKNRKY
+1 MSECNACGY
-16 HSSSQFYRKDDGTP
+16 HGSSSLYQKDDNTP

-47 MMTGS
+47 MITGS

-67 EGECKW
+67 EGEFHW
-73 NGQRMILADLPG
+73 NGKRMILADLPG

-93 DEEVITRDYITSGN
+93 DEEVITRNYIAAGN

-127 ADFVGTKVPA
+127 ADFVGSQVPA
-137 VLVLNMMDVAKGQGI
+137 LLVLNMMDVAKGQGI
-152 SIDTDALFRK
+152 TIHTDKLSEK

-172 IRKKDYRVLYESI
+172 IRKKDYAALYTAI
-185 ENALAQKPVIAGDTM
+185 ERSLAQKPIISGSTLH
-200 NSAKEKMDYID
+200 SAEEKMAFID
-211 DLLDGVITA
+211 RLLDGVLITP
-220 EKDAIRAFSKFD
+220 KTVDSAFTAFD

-248 ILLIFLLSMIFSGVV
+248 ILGIFLLAMVFAGIV
-263 SGIASAVLTPLS
+263 SGAASAVIMSAFGT
-275 GVLRTGMEHIHVHA
+275 LRSVMEHFSVHP
-289 LLISLIC
+289 LLISLVC
-296 DVLINVLYFALMMA
+296 DVFANVLYFACMMA
-310 SFVLGISLGFNLI
+310 SFVLGITLGFNLM

-333 FLFDNTMSKVG
+333 FLFDHTMTKVG

-397 IAIALFGSTG
+397 IAIALFGGTG
-407 GFLVMVS
+407 GFLVIVS

-420 LMMWV
+420 LMMWI
-425 VYKVFGNSLAPKE
+425 VYRIFGSSLSPKD

-443 IMELPPYHKPA
+443 IMELPPYHRPD
-454 FRNILYVTFQR
+454 FRNIFYVTFRR

-470 LRALRVISLVS
+470 WRALRVITIVS
-481 IVFFVLTYGFGG
+481 VVFFALTYGFGG
-493 SAENSI
+493 TAENSI
-499 LYKLGVLIEPVTMF
+499 LYHLGVIIEPVTMF

-537 LNTLYGTGGSLVSS
+537 LNTLYGAGGSLVSS
-551 TFGAKVSGTAAA
+551 TFGAKAA
-563 GISQI
+563 GSSADISAI
-568 LSANFTKA
+568 LSANFTKP

-599 RETHSVKWTAKIGV
+599 RETHSVKWTAKIGA
-613 FYTSA
+613 FYTA
-618 SLLIA
+618 AALLVSCI
-623 CVVYNIG
+623 VYHIG
-630 LLLMAQ
+630 LLIF

>member
-1 MSSCEACAASKNRKY
+1 MNK
-16 HSSSQFYRKDDGTP
+16 TP

-67 EGECKW
+67 EGEFRY
-73 NGQRMILADLPG
+73 NGKQMILADLPG

-93 DEEVITRDYITSGN
+93 DEEIITKDYITSGN

-137 VLVLNMMDVAKGQGI
+137 VLVLNMMDVAQGQGI
-152 SIDTDALFRK
+152 TIDVNKLSEK
-162 LGIPVVPMSA
+162 LGIPVVSMSA
-172 IRKKDYRVLYESI
+172 IQKKDYQALYSVI
-185 ENALAQKPVIAGDTM
+185 ERSLNQKPVIQSGTLS
-200 NSAKEKMDYID
+200 SAREKMQFID
-211 DLLDGVITA
+211 TLLDGVLTTSKTA
-220 EKDAIRAFSKFD
+220 KKAFTNFD
-232 RKALSPVRGKL
+232 KKALSPFRGKL

-248 ILLIFLLSMIFSGVV
+248 ILGIFLLAMIFAGVI
-263 SGIASAVLTPLS
+263 SGIASAILVPAAAA
-275 GVLRTGMEHIHVHA
+275 LRSLFENLGVHA
-289 LLISLIC
+289 LLISLVC
-296 DVLINVLYFALMMA
+296 DVLANVLYFALMMA
-310 SFVLGISLGFNLI
+310 SFVLGITLGFNLM

-333 FLFDNTMSKVG
+333 FLFDHTMSKVG

-407 GFLVMVS
+407 GFLVIVS

-425 VYKVFGNSLAPKE
+425 VYRIFGDSLSPKS

-443 IMELPPYHKPA
+443 IMELPPYHKPD

-465 TLDIF
+465 TFDIF
-470 LRALRVISLVS
+470 FRALRVISIVS
-481 IVFFVLTYGFGG
+481 IVFFALTYGFGG
-493 SAENSI
+493 NAESSI
-499 LYKLGVLIEPVTMF
+499 LYKFGKVIEPVTLF

-537 LNTLYGTGGSLVSS
+537 LNTLYGTGGNLVSS
-551 TFGAKVSGTAAA
+551 TFSAKVADSAS
-563 GISQI
+563 GISEI
-568 LSANFTKA
+568 LSANFTQA
-576 EGLAFIFAISFNMPC
+576 QGLAFIFAISFNMPC

-599 RETHSVKWTAKIGV
+599 RETHSVKWTAKIGA
-613 FYTSA
+613 FYTVA
-618 SLLIA
+618 ALIVS
-623 CVVYNIG
+623 CIVYHIG
-630 LLLMAQ
+630 LLVF